1 MDWSPPP
8 PHLEVSTL
16 KYLGSKPKYAE
27 TRADI
32 LTPTPLPLM
41 IKDRLND
48 MLNDG
53 VGRGVV
59 ARLLKLGVQ

>member
-1 MDWSPPP
+1 MSDIPTAGFQV
-8 PHLEVSTL
+8 LN
-16 KYLGSKPKYAE
+16 GE